1 MPETTATPA
10 TARHWHGAAL
20 EYLEAGC
27 MEDAVNALRRAVEL
41 DPADS
46 RAWNDFGV
54 VLEALGNRRDA
65 VYCYR
70 QAVRADPQAEEPKRN
85 LMLLALEASLL
96 RSAEMPRAVRN
107 RAVLAVA
114 R

>member
-10 TARHWHGAAL
+10 TARQWHSAAL
-20 EYLEAGC
+20 EHLEAGC

-41 DPADS
+41 DPGDA

-70 QAVRADPQAEEPKRN
+70 QALRADPQAEEPKRN
-85 LMLLALEASLL
+85 LMLLALEASLM
-96 RSAEMPRAVRN
+96 RSAEMLRPVRN